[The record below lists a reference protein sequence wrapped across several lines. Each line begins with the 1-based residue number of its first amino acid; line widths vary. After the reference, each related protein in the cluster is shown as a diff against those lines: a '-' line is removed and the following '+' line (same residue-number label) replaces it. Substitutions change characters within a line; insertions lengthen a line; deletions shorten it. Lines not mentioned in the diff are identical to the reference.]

1 MAPVAL
7 STGKWAQRF
16 LGQLVILRI
25 YNLGIH
31 QARTFVSTNRGEV
44 KRFVKFATVGAAGAV
59 THFTLFNVL
68 LQLLRFSTYL
78 SNTVG
83 FCAAVAQ
90 NFILNRTWTF
100 REKRGRAA
108 GSQLAQFVVVSVFG
122 LLLNMMVL
130 AGVRYAFAPFWAQIF
145 TGQEQMARLI
155 GDNFAL
161 AVAIGVVMFW
171 NFAINR
177 LWTFRN

>member
-1 MAPVAL
+1 M
-7 STGKWAQRF
+7 
-16 LGQLVILRI
+16 
-25 YNLGIH
+25 GIH
-31 QARTFVSTNRGEV
+31 QTRAFVSENRGEV

-59 THFTLFNVL
+59 THFTVFNLL

-78 SNTVG
+78 SNTFG

-90 NFILNRTWTF
+90 NFVLNRNWTF
-100 REKRGRAA
+100 PEKRGRAA
-108 GSQLAQFVVVSVFG
+108 GSQLAQFILVSVAG
-122 LLLNMMVL
+122 LLINMAVL
-130 AGVRYAFAPFWAQIF
+130 AGVRYLFAPFWQQTF
-145 TGQEQMARLI
+145 PGQEQMALLV

-177 LWTFRN
+177 LWTFRH

>member
-1 MAPVAL
+1 M
-7 STGKWAQRF
+7 S
-16 LGQLVILRI
+16 
-25 YNLGIH
+25 
-31 QARTFVSTNRGEV
+31 SNRGEV

-59 THFTLFNVL
+59 THFTIFNVL
-68 LQLLRFSTYL
+68 LQLLRFSTYI
-78 SNTVG
+78 SNTFG

-90 NFILNRTWTF
+90 NFVLNRTWTF
-100 REKRGRAA
+100 REKRGQAA
-108 GSQLAQFVVVSVFG
+108 SSQLAQFVVVSVLG
-122 LLLNMMVL
+122 LAINMAVL
-130 AGVRYAFAPFWAQIF
+130 AGVRYAFSPLWAQLF
-145 TGQEQMARLI
+145 PGQTQIAQLI